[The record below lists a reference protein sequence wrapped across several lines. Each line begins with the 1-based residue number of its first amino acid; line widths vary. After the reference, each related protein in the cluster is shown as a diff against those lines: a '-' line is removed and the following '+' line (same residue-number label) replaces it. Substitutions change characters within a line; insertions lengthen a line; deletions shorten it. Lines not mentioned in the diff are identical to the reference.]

1 MSRFAGAPGFVLA
14 AASSGLGKT
23 TVTSAVCRALVSK
36 GFAVQPF
43 KVGPDFVDPTYLTM
57 AAGRRCIN
65 LDGFPAPSLIPFF
78 YANGCAAGDNLP
90 KAEIAVIEGV
100 MGLYD
105 GLGPEG
111 LYSTAWIAR
120 LLDLPVILLVDAK
133 AAATSVAATA
143 KGFATLAPI
152 APRVVGVI
160 ANRAA
165 NERHAKMIE
174 SAVERFAG
182 LPLVGWLRDIKG
194 SSFPS
199 RHLGLIPAQERES
212 SERTLDCFAR
222 EAVSG
227 VDLDRLGALAEV
239 PRCES
244 HEPDIG
250 GTIKKKDGSPVCM
263 AVASDDAFCF
273 QYQENWELFEKLGA
287 RMVRTSPMRD
297 SSIPEGADILILP
310 GGYPEEF
317 AETLSMN
324 GEYRE
329 SVRRFSKKGLIYAE
343 CGGMMYLARGIEH
356 RGERR
361 DMAGVIDAEAR
372 MTGKLGHFGYVEGT
386 ALKDSVILM
395 KGESVRAHEFHYS
408 AMSGRPPDAFKVKK
422 ANGSGEEWADGYILS
437 NGNVLATYL
446 HLNFYSSPRSARRL
460 LSLAASCA

>member
-1 MSRFAGAPGFVLA
+1 M
-14 AASSGLGKT
+14 GKT
-23 TVTSAVCRALVSK
+23 TVASSVCRALVSR
-36 GFAVQPF
+36 GIAVQPF

-57 AAGRRCIN
+57 AARRRCRN

-120 LLDLPVILLVDAK
+120 LLDLPVILLIDAK
-133 AAATSVAATA
+133 AAATSAAATV
-143 KGFATLAPI
+143 KGFASLAPL

-160 ANRAA
+160 ANRVA
-165 NERHAKMIE
+165 NERHVKTIE
-174 SAVERFAG
+174 SAIERFAG
-182 LPLVGWLRDIKG
+182 LPLVGWLRDVKE

-199 RHLGLIPAQERES
+199 RHLGLIPAQERGG
-212 SERTLDCFAR
+212 SEGTLDCFVR
-222 EAVSG
+222 EVVSG
-227 VDLDRLGALAEV
+227 VDLDRLVALAEV
-239 PRCES
+239 PRCEFR
-244 HEPDIG
+244 EPDVG
-250 GTIKKKDGSPVCM
+250 GSIKKKDGSPVCM

-273 QYQENWELFEKLGA
+273 RYHENWELFEKLGA
-287 RMVRTSPMRD
+287 RMVRTSPLRD
-297 SSIPEGADILILP
+297 RSIPEGTDILILP

-324 GEYRE
+324 GEYLE

-343 CGGMMYLARGIEH
+343 CGGMMYLARGIEY

-361 DMAGVIDAEAR
+361 EMAGVIDADAR
-372 MTGKLGHFGYVEGT
+372 MTGKLGHFGYVEGA

-395 KGESVRAHEFHYS
+395 EGEFVRAHEFHYS
-408 AMSGRPPDAFKVKK
+408 AMYGRSPEAFKVRK
-422 ANGSGEEWADGYILS
+422 ADGSGVEWVDGYIS

-460 LSLAASCA
+460 MSLAASCA